1 MRRILSSL
9 LVVVVLLTLI
19 SSVAMAAPPP
29 QDEGETYVVQADDWL
44 SKLADKFLGDVFAWP
59 AIWAAT
65 NQMAETDDAI
75 DRIIN
80 PNVIDVGQ
88 TLYIP
93 SPDEAAAMLAG
104 PQPAEGELGSES
116 NPIIWSF
123 VPSGEMERVA
133 AGADAVADLIFQETG
148 LYVDTNVATEYA
160 GVIEA
165 MCSDPPKAHM
175 ASLATFAY
183 VLAAEKGCA
192 ETELVSVRYGSPTYN
207 GQIIAGADTGITE
220 LTDLAGKTFC
230 RPDPLSTSG
239 WIIPML
245 TLRAAGLD
253 TDTDLE
259 VVDAG
264 SHDAVASAVYN
275 GECDAGATFVDAR
288 TQIEGDYP
296 DVMEKVNVIAVSADI
311 PNDGVQYV
319 PSMPRELRDALNSAL
334 LTIAQTEEGVEAL
347 ETAYSWTALE
357 PHYDTFYDPFRQ
369 VLDASGMDVA
379 ALQ

>member
-1 MRRILSSL
+1 
-9 LVVVVLLTLI
+9 LV
-19 SSVAMAAPPP
+19 
-29 QDEGETYVVQADDWL
+29 
-44 SKLADKFLGDVFAWP
+44 
-59 AIWAAT
+59 
-65 NQMAETDDAI
+65 
-75 DRIIN
+75 
-80 PNVIDVGQ
+80 
-88 TLYIP
+88 
-93 SPDEAAAMLAG
+93 
-104 PQPAEGELGSES
+104 
-116 NPIIWSF
+116 
-123 VPSGEMERVA
+123 
-133 AGADAVADLIFQETG
+133 
-148 LYVDTNVATEYA
+148 VDTNVATEYA

-175 ASLATFAY
+175 ASLATFSY
-183 VLAAEKGCA
+183 VLAAGKGCA

-220 LTDLAGKTFC
+220 LTDLVGKTFC

-239 WIIPML
+239 WVIPML
-245 TLRAAGLD
+245 TLRAAGID
-253 TDTDLE
+253 TDNDME

-288 TQIEGDYP
+288 TQIEDDNP

-319 PSMPRELRDALNSAL
+319 PGMPRELRDALNSAL
-334 LTIAQTEEGVEAL
+334 LAIAATEEGVEAL

-369 VLDASGMDVA
+369 VLDASGIDA
-379 ALQ
+379 EALQ

>member
-29 QDEGETYVVQADDWL
+29 QDEGETYVVHADDWL

-104 PQPAEGELGSES
+104 PKPAEGELGSES

-165 MCSDPPKAHM
+165 MCSDPPKAQM

-207 GQIIAGADTGITE
+207 CQIIAGADTGITE

-245 TLRAAGLD
+245 TMRAAGLD

-296 DVMEKVNVIAVSADI
+296 DVMEKVNVIAVSTDI

-334 LTIAQTEEGVEAL
+334 LAIAATEEGQDAL
-347 ETAYSWTALE
+347 KTAYSWTALE

>member
-1 MRRILSSL
+1 MRRMLSSL
-9 LVVVVLLTLI
+9 LVLVVLLTLI
-19 SSVAMAAPPP
+19 SSVAAAAPPP

-65 NQMAETDDAI
+65 NEKADTDDTFQ
-75 DRIIN
+75 RILN
-80 PNVIDVGQ
+80 PNVIEVGQ

-93 SPDEAAAMLAG
+93 SAAEAATYLAG
-104 PQPAEGELGSES
+104 PKPAEGELGSES

-133 AGADAVADLIFQETG
+133 AGADSVADLIYQKTG
-148 LYVDTNVATEYA
+148 LYIETNVATEYA

-165 MCSDPPKAHM
+165 MCSDPPKAQM

-207 GQIIAGADTGITE
+207 GQIIAGADTGITDI
-220 LTDLAGKTFC
+220 TQLAGKTFC

-245 TLRAAGLD
+245 TMRAAGIN

-259 VVDAG
+259 VIDAG
-264 SHDAVASAVYN
+264 SHDAVVSAVYN
-275 GECDAGATFVDAR
+275 GECDAGASYVDAR
-288 TQIEGDYP
+288 TNIEDENP
-296 DVMEKVNVIAVSADI
+296 DVMEKVNVIAVTTDI

-319 PSMPRELRDALNSAL
+319 PSMPRDLRDAIDAAL
-334 LTIAQTEEGVEAL
+334 LDIAQSEEGVAAL

-369 VLDASGMDVA
+369 VLDASGLDIE

>member
-1 MRRILSSL
+1 
-9 LVVVVLLTLI
+9 
-19 SSVAMAAPPP
+19 
-29 QDEGETYVVQADDWL
+29 VQADDWL

-65 NQMAETDDAI
+65 NAKAETDTAYT
-75 DRIIN
+75 RIIN
-80 PNVIDVGQ
+80 PNIIEVGDV
-88 TLYIP
+88 LYIP
-93 SPDEAAAMLAG
+93 SEDEAAAFLAG
-104 PQPAEGELGSES
+104 PKPAEGELGSES

-133 AGADAVADLIFQETG
+133 TGADAVADLIFQETG

-175 ASLATFAY
+175 ASLATFSY

-245 TLRAAGLD
+245 TLRAAGLN

-264 SHDAVASAVYN
+264 SHDAVVSAVYN
-275 GECDAGATFVDAR
+275 GECDAGASYVDAR
-288 TQIEGDYP
+288 GNIEDDNP
-296 DVMEKVNVIAVSADI
+296 DVMEKVNVIAVTEDI

-334 LTIAQTEEGVEAL
+334 LAIAQTEEGVEAL

-369 VLDASGMDVA
+369 VLDASGMDVE

>member
-9 LVVVVLLTLI
+9 LIVVVLLTLI
-19 SSVAMAAPPP
+19 SSVAVAAPPP

-80 PNVIDVGQ
+80 PNVIEVGQ

-93 SPDEAAAMLAG
+93 SADEAAAMLAG
-104 PQPAEGELGSES
+104 PQPAEGDLGSES

-123 VPSGEMERVA
+123 VPSGEMETVA
-133 AGADAVADLIFQETG
+133 AGAESVADLLFQETG
-148 LYVDTNVATEYA
+148 LVFETNVATEYA

-175 ASLATFAY
+175 ASLATFSY

-207 GQIIAGADTGITE
+207 GQIIAGADTGITD
-220 LTDLAGKTFC
+220 LTQLAGKTFC

-253 TDTDLE
+253 TDNDLE

-288 TQIEGDYP
+288 SQIEEDYP

-319 PSMPRELRDALNSAL
+319 PSMPRDLRDAINAAL
-334 LTIAQTEEGVEAL
+334 LDIAQTEEGVEAL

-369 VLDASGMDVA
+369 VLDASGMDVE

>member
-334 LTIAQTEEGVEAL
+334 LTIAQTDEGVEAL